1 MTDLHHHTAGPTV
14 IEERD
19 SSMAG
24 VLVALLIAALIGFF
38 VWLIAF
44 SGVVIDRDG
53 GTNDGGGTT
62 RIEQNVDNP
71 PPADTSGNTG
81 NENPAPG
88 NT

>member
-1 MTDLHHHTAGPTV
+1 MTDLHHHTGPTV

-24 VLVALLIAALIGFF
+24 VLVALLIAALVGFF
-38 VWLIAF
+38 IWLIAF

-53 GTNDGGGTT
+53 GDGGGTT
-62 RIEQNVDNP
+62 QIEQNVENP
-71 PPADTSGNTG
+71 PPADTDGNTG
-81 NENPAPG
+81 DNPAPG

>member
-1 MTDLHHHTAGPTV
+1 MTDLHHHTGPAV

-53 GTNDGGGTT
+53 GDGGSTT
-62 RIEQNVDNP
+62 QIEQNVDNP
-71 PPADTSGNTG
+71 PPADTGSNTG
-81 NENPAPG
+81 DNPAPG